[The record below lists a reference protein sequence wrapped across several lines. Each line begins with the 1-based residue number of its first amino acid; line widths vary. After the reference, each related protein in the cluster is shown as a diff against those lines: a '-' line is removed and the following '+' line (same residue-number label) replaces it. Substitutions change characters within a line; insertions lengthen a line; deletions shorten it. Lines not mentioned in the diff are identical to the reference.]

1 MKFIVDRIE
10 ENMVVCEVNEKTI
23 NVPIDFFPFL
33 LEEGKTYNMQLEKL
47 PENKDTKKRFESLFE

>member
-33 LEEGKTYNMQLEKL
+33 LEEGKAYNMQLEKL